1 MNLKKYILALAF
13 VPMMFTSCSDD
24 FLDEVN
30 PNKQTPPTF
39 WTNEEN
45 VMKGLSAV
53 YNPIR
58 RMTYGY
64 FGGFEGQFHY
74 R

>member
-53 YNPIR
+53 
-58 RMTYGY
+58 
-64 FGGFEGQFHY
+64 
-74 R
+74 